1 MKVAADFELCQGHGV
16 CAEACPEVFDVEE
29 RPGRYPRVVILQARP
44 VEALRARVTTAVR
57 NCPTRALRL
66 EDD

>member
-1 MKVAADFELCQGHGV
+1 MKVAVDFELCQGHGV
-16 CAEACPEVFDVEE
+16 CADECPEVFDVEE
-29 RPGRYPRVVILQARP
+29 RPGGYPRVVILEARP
-44 VEALRARVTTAVR
+44 EEALRARVINAVR